1 MARTTG
7 ADPTEKVKPTR
18 TSTRERPDSRP
29 ARLMMG
35 AGALAAVT
43 VIGAGLVENPLA
55 VADDPPSAPTQ
66 AASAKARPAKVKAVE
81 RPVRYVRLKP
91 GQKAPQGA
99 KVIREKAP
107 KPRVVVR
114 RVVTPAASQPS
125 RTVARSR
132 QSGR

>member
-1 MARTTG
+1 
-7 ADPTEKVKPTR
+7 
-18 TSTRERPDSRP
+18 
-29 ARLMMG
+29 MMG

-43 VIGAGLVENPLA
+43 VIGAGLVDYPLA
-55 VADDPPSAPTQ
+55 VADDPPSALTQ
-66 AASAKARPAKVKAVE
+66 TSPIQARPAKVKVVE

-91 GQKAPQGA
+91 GQEAPRGA

-114 RVVTPAASQPS
+114 QVVTPVARQST
-125 RTVARSR
+125 RTVTRSR